1 MEYKPEYM
9 ADYYAGLDTHH
20 YIVVQEIKTMR
31 EYSVEAT
38 SLQDAITQI
47 EEGNY
52 NNVSVE
58 DDCGAEEIKGRV
70 VAARIDKEMDE

>member
-1 MEYKPEYM
+1 MMKNDMYDPYEE
-9 ADYYAGLDTHH
+9 THH
-20 YIVVQEIKTMR
+20 YIVVQEVTTMR

-47 EEGNY
+47 EDGNY
-52 NNVSVE
+52 NNASIE
-58 DDCGAEEIKGRV
+58 DDCGTEEIKGRV

>member
-1 MEYKPEYM
+1 MSKDYM
-9 ADYYAGLDTHH
+9 YEQYEETHH

-31 EYSVEAT
+31 AYSVEAT

-52 NNVSVE
+52 NNVSIE
-58 DDCGAEEIKGRV
+58 DDCGQEESKGRV
-70 VAARIDKEMDE
+70 VSARIDKEMEE